1 MLNNTHERR
10 LFLFKDS
17 PIPLF
22 PNNPDSIKWKVT
34 DERVHGETCSPGTQE
49 RAKIVKV
56 LRRKKVIYIT
66 QVNNEILPHR
76 ARGKVD

>member
-10 LFLFKDS
+10 IFPFKDS

-34 DERVHGETCSPGTQE
+34 TDIMLGKTSSPDTQERAEIDRVLGEASSSGTQE
-49 RAKIVKV
+49 RS
-56 LRRKKVIYIT
+56 
-66 QVNNEILPHR
+66 EI
-76 ARGKVD
+76 D